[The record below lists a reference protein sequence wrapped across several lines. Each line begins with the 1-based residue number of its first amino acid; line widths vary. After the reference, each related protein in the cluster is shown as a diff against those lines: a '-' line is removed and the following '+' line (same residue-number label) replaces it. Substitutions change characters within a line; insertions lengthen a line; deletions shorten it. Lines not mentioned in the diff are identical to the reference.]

1 MKLITAIIRLFLI
14 STVVALLATCGG
26 GGSSTGTPTPST
38 VQLDPVSA
46 LFPING
52 ADLNDYLSGDAST
65 ATDVACVVDTDIAC
79 LHGGERRVV
88 VATGKTDCTGLT
100 AMAFYF

>member
-1 MKLITAIIRLFLI
+1 MKLITDIIQLFLI

-26 GGSSTGTPTPST
+26 GGSSTGTQLLQPCNSIRSRHYFPSMG
-38 VQLDPVSA
+38 LDW
-46 LFPING
+46 
-52 ADLNDYLSGDAST
+52 NDYLSGDAST